1 MSRPH
6 DGGSST
12 ASGSTLA
19 GEIKPSHASTS
30 YPNPI
35 ADAGDDF
42 KPGPS
47 DWDDPRHSDDGSE
60 HERLLDPIGRASAED
75 IELKPLGAD
84 EAVEEDSPY
93 PEVRAA
99 VRPTDEDLPCN
110 TIRAWTIGLAL
121 TIAGAS
127 MNTLFSLRQPSISIG
142 ALIAQ
147 VVAYPLG
154 HAWARLM
161 PSRRFRTFGRTWS
174 LNPGPFNVK
183 EHGVIVVMASVS
195 FSVAYATDIILAQLI
210 FYKQDFGIPFQLM
223 LTVSTQS
230 VGYGIAGIMRKFL
243 VYPASMIWP
252 GTLVSV
258 TLMNAMYEQND
269 RGDPRVVGGSMPRY
283 KWFGL
288 VTLGAFAYYFIPGHF
303 AKFLSVF
310 AFPTWLAPDNVVV
323 NQLFGGVTGLSILP
337 ITFDWTQVAGF
348 VGSPLIPPWYRPS
361 GLLLPAKRLT
371 PTGTPSQTSSS
382 AS

>member
-1 MSRPH
+1 MPRPH

-19 GEIKPSHASTS
+19 GDVKPPHPSSAAPATPRVDPDDDSKAGL
-30 YPNPI
+30 PEWG
-35 ADAGDDF
+35 DAA
-42 KPGPS
+42 
-47 DWDDPRHSDDGSE
+47 RLSDDDDDDSE
-60 HERLLDPIGRASAED
+60 HGRLLDPLGGPGEED
-75 IELKPLGAD
+75 IELKPLGSDGGTD
-84 EAVEEDSPY
+84 EEEGEEDSPY

-99 VRPTDEDLPCN
+99 VRNYDQELPCN
-110 TIRAWTIGLAL
+110 TIRAWTIGLTL
-121 TIAGAS
+121 VVLGAS
-127 MNTLFSLRQPSISIG
+127 MNTLFSLRQPSITIG

-154 HAWARLM
+154 HVWARVM
-161 PSRRFRTFGRTWS
+161 PSRQFSTFGYRWS

-183 EHGVIVVMASVS
+183 EHGIIVVMASVS
-195 FSVAYATDIILAQLI
+195 FSVAYATDIILAQKI
-210 FYKQDFGIPFQLM
+210 FYKQDFGVPFQLM
-223 LTVSTQS
+223 LTISSQS

-258 TLMNAMYEQND
+258 TLMNAMYEKND
-269 RGDPRVVGGSMPRY
+269 RLDPTVLGGNMPRY

-288 VTLGAFAYYFIPGHF
+288 VTLGAFLYYFIPGHF

-310 AFPTWLAPDNVVV
+310 AFPTWLAPNNVVV
-323 NQLFGGVTGLSILP
+323 NQLFGGVTGLSLIP

-348 VGSPLIPPWYRPS
+348 VGSPLIPPWYAYSPHS
-361 GLLLPAKRLT
+361 LG
-371 PTGTPSQTSSS
+371 
-382 AS
+382 